1 MTPAKYR
8 AFARECLELAEETEE
23 EECARALFEV
33 CKTLLKAALRQEAK
47 AVGYKPIVNAGV
59 KLHQP
64 AGKMDQGRFWRVTRR
79 SRK

>member
-33 CKTLLKAALRQEAK
+33 CKTLLKAAIRLEEQRLPE
-47 AVGYKPIVNAGV
+47 VRLSTPE
-59 KLHQP
+59 
-64 AGKMDQGRFWRVTRR
+64 
-79 SRK
+79 